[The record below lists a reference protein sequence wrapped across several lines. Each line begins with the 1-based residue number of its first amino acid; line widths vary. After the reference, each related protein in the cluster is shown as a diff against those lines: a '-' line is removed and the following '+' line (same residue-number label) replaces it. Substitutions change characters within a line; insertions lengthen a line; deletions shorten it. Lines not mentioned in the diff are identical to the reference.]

1 MGGQY
6 IFVDER
12 TEYDMP
18 TDNFGNNYQHIL
30 EINWAKVECTGTD
43 DSHPKVY
50 YRLKVGETKSCAYCG
65 RTWTRIPKHI

>member
-1 MGGQY
+1 MDMWC
-6 IFVDER
+6 ISRDAKTER
-12 TEYDMP
+12 NMA

-30 EINWAKVECTGTD
+30 EINWAKVECTGSD

-65 RTWTRIPKHI
+65 RTWKRIPKHI

>member
-1 MGGQY
+1 MDMWC
-6 IFVDER
+6 ISWDAKTER
-12 TEYDMP
+12 NMA

-30 EINWAKVECTGTD
+30 EINWAKVECTGSD

-65 RTWTRIPKHI
+65 RTWKRIPKHL